1 MKHEKE
7 AGKKKGGL
15 LDAHRAALLGL
26 IWQSIESYLRIANFS
41 RLAAE
46 QRQSI
51 TIQKYV
57 SLVE

>member
-1 MKHEKE
+1 MEKKQE
-7 AGKKKGGL
+7 RNREGL

-57 SLVE
+57 SLIE